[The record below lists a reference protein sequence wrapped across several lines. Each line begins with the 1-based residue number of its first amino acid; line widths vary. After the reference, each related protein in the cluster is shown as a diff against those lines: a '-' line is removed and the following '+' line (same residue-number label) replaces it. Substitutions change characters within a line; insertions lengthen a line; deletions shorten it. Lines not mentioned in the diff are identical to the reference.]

1 MGLLSPADTALLDS
15 LDRHARRRAE
25 GIPTLS
31 VLVGPQERALLLWD
45 EWLHRSGLKATS
57 SGSEDLRTTVST
69 WASALASERNLSRDA
84 ESYVVLSQ
92 RAFSLRELHFE
103 GKTSHERHIL
113 FERLEPPH
121 SEPATWALCRQ
132 LLVAPLP
139 AAPGELPAEVR
150 EAIARDPL
158 RLLHALLCLIPEGRA
173 PALQLRVSP
182 SDPRSLRTATA
193 LCTAA
198 PMLHIACMLPPESLG
213 EPRSRKESHAL
224 AMLREGLLELPDP
237 SSVSAPH
244 ATPLAPPAPLTRPPE
259 KAPSASPPTQDAKAE
274 PVLLERFRESAQA
287 VRVARQKDEA
297 RARSKAERFLY
308 NKILQVHPATRGL
321 FALNATLDL
330 GDGSRPL
337 EVDFLCRELRLAVE
351 IDGYHH
357 FLDPERF
364 RRDRR
369 KDLALQRA
377 GYWVARFLEEDV
389 VPRYEDILKTI
400 ETLMDARRQEA
411 AAQRTMHGQR

>member
-1 MGLLSPADTALLDS
+1 
-15 LDRHARRRAE
+15 
-25 GIPTLS
+25 
-31 VLVGPQERALLLWD
+31 
-45 EWLHRSGLKATS
+45 
-57 SGSEDLRTTVST
+57 
-69 WASALASERNLSRDA
+69 
-84 ESYVVLSQ
+84 
-92 RAFSLRELHFE
+92 
-103 GKTSHERHIL
+103 
-113 FERLEPPH
+113 
-121 SEPATWALCRQ
+121 
-132 LLVAPLP
+132 
-139 AAPGELPAEVR
+139 
-150 EAIARDPL
+150 
-158 RLLHALLCLIPEGRA
+158 
-173 PALQLRVSP
+173 
-182 SDPRSLRTATA
+182 
-193 LCTAA
+193 
-198 PMLHIACMLPPESLG
+198 
-213 EPRSRKESHAL
+213 
-224 AMLREGLLELPDP
+224 MLREGLLELPDP

-244 ATPLAPPAPLTRPPE
+244 ATPLAPPAQLTRPPE

>member
-45 EWLHRSGLKATS
+45 EWLHRSGLKAAS
-57 SGSEDLRTTVST
+57 SGSEDLRTTVSA
-69 WASALASERNLSRDA
+69 WACAIASERNLSRDA

-92 RAFSLRELHFE
+92 RAFSPRELHFE
-103 GKTSHERHIL
+103 GKTPHERHVL

-132 LLVAPLP
+132 LLVAPSTVTLGALP
-139 AAPGELPAEVR
+139 TEVR
-150 EAIARDPL
+150 EAITRDPL

-198 PMLHIACMLPPESLG
+198 PTLHIACMLPPESLG

-244 ATPLAPPAPLTRPPE
+244 VTALAPSAPLTRLPE
-259 KAPSASPPTQDAKAE
+259 KASSASPPAQDAKAE
-274 PVLLERFRESAQA
+274 PLLERFRESAQA
-287 VRVARQKDEA
+287 VHAARQKDEA

-321 FALNATLDL
+321 FALNATVDL

-400 ETLMDARRQEA
+400 ETLMDARRREA
-411 AAQRTMHGQR
+411 ASQRTTHGQR

>member
-31 VLVGPQERALLLWD
+31 VLVGPQDRARLLWD
-45 EWLHRSGLKATS
+45 EWLHRSGLKAAS

-69 WASALASERNLSRDA
+69 WASALTIERNLSRDA

-92 RAFSLRELHFE
+92 RAFSPRELHFE
-103 GKTSHERHIL
+103 GKTPHERHVL

-132 LLVAPLP
+132 LLVTPSP
-139 AAPGELPAEVR
+139 AAPGELSAEVR
-150 EAIARDPL
+150 EAITRDPL

-173 PALQLRVSP
+173 PALHLRVSP
-182 SDPRSLRTATA
+182 SDSRSLRTATA

-198 PMLHIACMLPPESLG
+198 PMLHIACMLPPEALG
-213 EPRSRKESHAL
+213 EPRGRKETHAL

-237 SSVSAPH
+237 SSTSA
-244 ATPLAPPAPLTRPPE
+244 PLAPRTPSPE
-259 KAPSASPPTQDAKAE
+259 QAPSARPHAQDAKVE
-274 PVLLERFRESAQA
+274 PLLERFRESAQA
-287 VRVARQKDEA
+287 VHVARQKDEA

-389 VPRYEDILKTI
+389 VPRYEEILKTI
-400 ETLMDARRQEA
+400 EALMAARRQEA
-411 AAQRTMHGQR
+411 AAQRTTHGQP